1 MIRIDDIDL
10 KILDLLVHDS
20 SKTFKQMAEEL
31 NIDQRTVSSRVKKLK
46 KCGIIEEMGA
56 HINFQKLWGV
66 SVVIGINLDLQK
78 SSTTAFFKELMSKVK
93 NNRIRSVYE
102 GFGSHDLI
110 IIMTAIDNQELN
122 DMLMII
128 KSLSGI
134 KDIKVTTITN
144 TLRHL
149 HVVPD
154 PEDLKKAR
162 MRIFE

>member
-1 MIRIDDIDL
+1 MIRMDEVDL
-10 KILDLLVHDS
+10 KILDLLVRDS
-20 SKTFKQMAEEL
+20 SKTFKEMAEAL
-31 NIDQRTVSSRVKKLK
+31 QIDQRTVSSRVKKLK
-46 KCGIIEEMGA
+46 KCRVIEEMGA

-78 SSTTAFFKELMSKVK
+78 SNTTTFYKDLIAKVK

-110 IIMTAIDNQELN
+110 IIMTALDNQELN
-122 DMLMII
+122 DMLMVI

-154 PEDLKKAR
+154 PEDLKKVR